1 VGGRKIYDWCEI
13 QRYHDAGHD
22 RDACM
27 ARFGFGI
34 ASWYK
39 ANSLGRLNARDQR
52 FVFDWDAVQAFYNL
66 GHTYSECRAQ
76 FGFSPG
82 AWTKAVMCGVLVTRS
97 KRFTLARLLA
107 ESKSRWSIKRRL
119 LEAGVLHN
127 KCDECGIS
135 TWRGRPLSI
144 QLHHCN
150 GLRNDH
156 RIENLRMLCPN
167 CHSQTPSF
175 AARNKE
181 KKGGGLPYCN
191 AKSALEEIDTFADIS
206 V

>member
-1 VGGRKIYDWCEI
+1 
-13 QRYHDAGHD
+13 
-22 RDACM
+22 M

-39 ANSLGRLNARDQR
+39 AINLGRLQSSGQR
-52 FVFDWDAVQAFYNL
+52 FLFDWAAVQEYYNL
-66 GHTYSECRAQ
+66 GHTYLECRAR

-82 AWTKAVMCGVLVTRS
+82 AWSKAVVSGMVVTRA
-97 KRFTLARLLA
+97 KRFTLERLLA
-107 ESKSRWSIKRRL
+107 QSKSRWSIKRRL

-127 KCDECGIS
+127 RCDECGIS

-175 AARNKE
+175 AARNKD
-181 KKGGGLPYCN
+181 KNQRPCRSGKHN
-191 AKSALEEIDTFADIS
+191 EIPRN
-206 V
+206 